1 MADTRYIFI
10 TGAASGIGRATAER
24 FAAGGWQVGAA
35 DLNPEGLA
43 DLKQQLG
50 GNQCA
55 TFELDVTNFEMFQG
69 VIEEFGEWSSGQ
81 LDLIFNNAGI
91 GILGNVGDVP
101 LKRQLD
107 TIDVNLV
114 GVLHGIEAAL
124 PLLKVTPNSLCF
136 STSSSAAIYGA
147 PGLAVYAA
155 TKFAVKGLTEAL
167 SVELAAHD
175 SRAADVLP
183 GLIDTPILRAP
194 HYNEDGTDIS
204 TGERNVGPAEVDE
217 GPFRLIPPSEIAEA
231 VWQAYTSDKVH
242 WYVPAELEDMDKLKS
257 QDVEAFRDV
266 RLQDPITTSED

>member
-1 MADTRYIFI
+1 MADSRYIFI

-24 FAAGGWQVGAA
+24 FAAGGWQIGAA
-35 DLNPEGLA
+35 DLNSEGLTN
-43 DLKQQLG
+43 LKTELG
-50 GNQCA
+50 GNQCE
-55 TFELDVTNFEMFQG
+55 TFELDVTTFEMFEG
-69 VIEEFGEWSSGQ
+69 AIADFSDWSGGQ
-81 LDLIFNNAGI
+81 LDLLFNNAGI

-101 LKRQLD
+101 LQRQLD

-124 PLLKVTPNSLCF
+124 PMLKAPPNSLCF

-194 HYNEDGTDIS
+194 QYDEKGQDVS
-204 TGERNVGPAEVDE
+204 TGARNVGSEDTGE
-217 GPFRLIPPSEIAEA
+217 GPFRLIPPSEIANA
-231 VWQAYTSDKVH
+231 VWQAYTSTKIH

-257 QDVEAFRDV
+257 QDVEAFRDM
-266 RLQDPITTSED
+266 RLIEP

>member
-24 FAAGGWQVGAA
+24 FAAEGWQIGAA
-35 DLNPEGLA
+35 DLNAAGLA

-55 TFELDVTNFEMFQG
+55 TFELDVTNFEMWEG
-69 VIEEFGEWSSGQ
+69 VIEDFSEWSGGQ
-81 LDLIFNNAGI
+81 LDLLFNNAGI

-101 LKRQLD
+101 LQRQID
-107 TIDVNLV
+107 TINVNLT
-114 GVLHGIEAAL
+114 GVLFGIEAAL
-124 PLLKVTPNSLCF
+124 PMLKATPNSLCF

-194 HYNEDGTDIS
+194 EYDANGNDIS
-204 TGERNVGPAEVDE
+204 TGARNVGPEDADE

-242 WYVPAELEDMDKLKS
+242 WYVPSELEDMDKVKS
-257 QDVEAFRDV
+257 QDVEAFRDQ
-266 RLQDPITTSED
+266 RLSEA

>member
-24 FAAGGWQVGAA
+24 FAAEGWQIGAA
-35 DLNPEGLA
+35 DLNAAGLA

-55 TFELDVTNFEMFQG
+55 TFELDVTNYDMWEG
-69 VIEEFGEWSSGQ
+69 VIEDFSEWPGGQ
-81 LDLIFNNAGI
+81 LDLLFNNAGI

-101 LKRQLD
+101 LQRQID
-107 TIDVNLV
+107 TINVNFT
-114 GVLHGIEAAL
+114 GVLFGIEAAL
-124 PLLKVTPNSLCF
+124 PMLKATPNSLCF

-194 HYNEDGTDIS
+194 QYDANGKDIS

-217 GPFRLIPPSEIAEA
+217 GPFRLIPPSEIANA
-231 VWQAYTSDKVH
+231 VWQAYTSTKVH
-242 WYVPAELEDMDKLKS
+242 WYVPAELEDVDKAKS
-257 QDVEAFRDV
+257 QDVEAFRDM
-266 RLQDPITTSED
+266 RLQDPLTTHD

>member
-24 FAAGGWQVGAA
+24 FAAEGWQIGAA
-35 DLNPEGLA
+35 DLNAAGLA

-55 TFELDVTNFEMFQG
+55 TFELDVTDFEMWEG
-69 VIEEFGEWSSGQ
+69 VIEDFSEWSGGQ
-81 LDLIFNNAGI
+81 LDLLFNNAGI

-101 LKRQLD
+101 LQRQID
-107 TIDVNLV
+107 TINVNFT
-114 GVLHGIEAAL
+114 GVLFGIEAAL
-124 PLLKVTPNSLCF
+124 PMLKATPNSLCF

-194 HYNEDGTDIS
+194 QYDANGKDIS
-204 TGERNVGPAEVDE
+204 TGERNVGPADVDE
-217 GPFRLIPPSEIAEA
+217 GPFRLIPPSEIANA
-231 VWQAYTSDKVH
+231 VWQAYTSTKIH
-242 WYVPAELEDMDKLKS
+242 WYVPAELEDVDKAKS
-257 QDVEAFRDV
+257 QDVEAFRDM
-266 RLQDPITTSED
+266 RLQDPITTHD

>member
-1 MADTRYIFI
+1 MSDPRYIFI

-24 FAAGGWQVGAA
+24 FAAGGWQIGAA
-35 DLNPEGLA
+35 DLNTEGLK
-43 DLKQQLG
+43 DLKQALG
-50 GNQCA
+50 GNQCE

-69 VIEEFGEWSSGQ
+69 VIADFSEWSGGQ

-101 LKRQLD
+101 LQRQLD
-107 TIDVNLV
+107 TINVNLV

-124 PLLKVTPNSLCF
+124 PLLKATPNSLCF
-136 STSSSAAIYGA
+136 STSSSAAIFGA
-147 PGLAVYAA
+147 PGLGVYAA

-194 HYNEDGTDIS
+194 QYDDSGNDIS
-204 TGERNVGPAEVDE
+204 TGARNIGPADADD

-231 VWQAYTSDKVH
+231 VWNAYSSTKIH

-257 QDVEAFRDV
+257 QDVEAFRDM
-266 RLQDPITTSED
+266 RLIEP